1 MHVFTMQPGSPPLG
15 MYSRELRTYFLT
27 NTLVHNIFSSFTCN
41 NLKLKV
47 GPMFMNYSLD
57 KGIKVPP
64 YSEYYFGKSNDGK
77 VQELKKENLSLC
89 AFNENRHGKK
99 TS

>member
-1 MHVFTMQPGSPPLG
+1 
-15 MYSRELRTYFLT
+15 
-27 NTLVHNIFSSFTCN
+27 
-41 NLKLKV
+41 
-47 GPMFMNYSLD
+47 MFMNYSLD

-99 TS
+99 TSWDQVLPDDTQRNINNKNKSETPIFQNMS